1 MSVNLAPDGSDRTLI
16 VAAIRIAC
24 IGILLYWAFVIIG
37 PFLTII
43 LWSAIFAV
51 ALYPIF
57 AWTSAK
63 LGGRRILA
71 ATMIIVV
78 SLVVIIGPATWLG
91 IILAENVKSLVG
103 QFGAGTIAIPHPP
116 DAVKAWPLI
125 GAGVYEIWLTASS
138 DLKEL
143 LREVTPQ
150 LKSLGTRLL
159 GVAGSGGVDLLKFI
173 IAIIA
178 SGFLLV
184 SGPAI
189 ADAARKILRVIV
201 TVRGAEF
208 IDLAGATVRNV
219 SRGVIGIS
227 VLQALLAGVGLMVA
241 GFPAAGLLSFL
252 VLLLGILQFPAL
264 VLVPVIIASWFIME
278 PTPAVVFSIYMAV
291 VSALDNVLRPLVVA
305 RGLSV
310 PMPVILVGVL
320 GGVIAHGI
328 IGLFIGPVVLSIVWQ
343 LLISSVRSATDEVA
357 RINPRAEF

>member
-1 MSVNLAPDGSDRTLI
+1 MRADLVPDGSDRTLI

-57 AWTSAK
+57 AWTSVK

-71 ATMIIVV
+71 ATLIIVI

-91 IILAENVKSLVG
+91 LILAENIKSLIER
-103 QFGAGTIAIPHPP
+103 FGDGGIAIPHPP

-125 GAGVYEIWLTASS
+125 GTSIYEIWYTASS

-143 LREVTPQ
+143 LREATPQ

-159 GVAGSGGVDLLKFI
+159 GVAGSSGVNLLKFVV
-173 IAIIA
+173 AIVA

-184 SGPAI
+184 SGPSI
-189 ADAARKILRVIV
+189 ADAARKILREIV
-201 TVRGAEF
+201 TARGAEF

-219 SRGVIGIS
+219 SRGVIGIAL
-227 VLQALLAGVGLMVA
+227 LQALLAGIGLMVA

-264 VLVPVIIASWFIME
+264 VLVPIIIASWFIMD
-278 PTPAVVFSIYMAV
+278 PTPAIVFSVYMAV
-291 VSALDNVLRPLVVA
+291 VSALDNVLRPLVMA

-320 GGVIAHGI
+320 GGIIAHGI

-343 LLISSVRSATDEVA
+343 LLISSAKSAAEE
-357 RINPRAEF
+357 RAEGQSAR